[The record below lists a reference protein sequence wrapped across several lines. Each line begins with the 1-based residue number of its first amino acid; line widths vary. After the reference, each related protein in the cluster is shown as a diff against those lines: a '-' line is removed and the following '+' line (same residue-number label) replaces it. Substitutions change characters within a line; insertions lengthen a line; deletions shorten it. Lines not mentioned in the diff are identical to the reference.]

1 MPDQDTA
8 EFRPT
13 PSRTASTPWVI
24 AAVLACGVA
33 AGAAWWFWLRPAEP
47 PAVPAPVVSA
57 PAARPAPAPAPEPVA
72 SAPMAEASGPQNRV
86 EALAPAD
93 TTLPAL
99 AESDQRVTELLGEL
113 LGKDKVMTYLLTDGF
128 VRRVVATVDNLGRA
142 HAPSRM
148 WPVQPSPERFVV
160 DGAAGGAGAANGAAN
175 SNATAPAESNGPTT
189 VSATN
194 AARYT
199 PLLAFA
205 EAVPMEPAVALYAR
219 LYPLFQQAYE
229 ELGYPKRYFNDRLV
243 AVLDH
248 LLQAPEPQGPLRVK
262 LTPVNTE
269 VTNLRPWV
277 RYEYVDP
284 ALESLSSGQ
293 KIMVRMG
300 SANELRA
307 KALIRDLR
315 KRVATSEVARK

>member
-1 MPDQDTA
+1 
-8 EFRPT
+8 
-13 PSRTASTPWVI
+13 
-24 AAVLACGVA
+24 
-33 AGAAWWFWLRPAEP
+33 
-47 PAVPAPVVSA
+47 
-57 PAARPAPAPAPEPVA
+57 
-72 SAPMAEASGPQNRV
+72 MAEASGPQNLV
-86 EALAPAD
+86 DGLAPAD
-93 TTLPAL
+93 TALPAL
-99 AESDQRVTELLGEL
+99 AESDKRVSELLGEL
-113 LGKDKVMTYLLTDGF
+113 LGKGKVMAYLLTDGF

-160 DGAAGGAGAANGAAN
+160 DGAGGSAAAAD
-175 SNATAPAESNGPTT
+175 SNAPAT
-189 VSATN
+189 VSAAN

-300 SANELRA
+300 PANELRA